1 MILNVETSKKFR
13 YNLEQQ
19 LVSWDALSRLDDLRL
34 ERQLYPGVALA
45 LLNSTATS
53 STKLVIII
61 VKIIINIPV

>member
-1 MILNVETSKKFR
+1 MNGKKFR

-45 LLNSTATS
+45 LLYSTATS

-61 VKIIINIPV
+61 VINNNKHICIAP